1 MLQPLVIGLGRSG
14 AGLHLKAL
22 RNLARS
28 RQIPLGPVVGCDPR
42 PDLARD
48 LSGVDLT
55 TSPEQ
60 ALRRV
65 RDPRATVAHVCTPP
79 HDRLPLLRQLADHG
93 VRHLLIEKPIAT
105 TRDELASLLRLRER
119 AGLGL
124 MAVTHWLAAELTRR
138 LRKLVTEQPYGPL
151 RRLAIDQDKPRFTRS
166 LASGSHR
173 TALEVEIPH
182 ALALAV
188 HLCGPAQVVRASCTE
203 LRTDQEA
210 RPHLGGARVELHH
223 GSGVRTTLRS
233 DLTSPVRRRSAE
245 LEFRDATLVAHYP
258 VGEDDNH
265 AQLQLP
271 GRAPQ
276 IFRDDALLA
285 FFHSAYQGFAAD
297 GSPGS
302 AQGYFAT
309 TTEAA
314 RLVCEA
320 KALL

>member
-1 MLQPLVIGLGRSG
+1 MLQPLVVGLGRSG

-28 RQIPLGPVVGCDPR
+28 GRIGLGPVIGCDPR

-48 LSGVDLT
+48 LSGVVLT

-60 ALRRV
+60 ALRHV
-65 RDPRATVAHVCTPP
+65 HDPRTTVAHVCTPP
-79 HDRLPLLRQLADHG
+79 HDRLPLVRELADHG
-93 VRHLLIEKPIAT
+93 VRHLLIEKPVAT
-105 TRDELASLLRLRER
+105 TREELSALLRLRER
-119 AGLGL
+119 AGLRL
-124 MAVTHWLAAELTRR
+124 TAVTHWLAAELTAR
-138 LRKLVTEQPYGPL
+138 LRRLVTEQPYGPL
-151 RRLAIDQDKPRFTRS
+151 RRLTVDQDKPRFTRS

-203 LRTDQEA
+203 LRTDHEA

-223 GSGVRTTLRS
+223 TDGVRTTLRS

-245 LEFRDATLVAHYP
+245 LEFRDGTVVAHYP
-258 VGEDDNH
+258 VGEDDDH
-265 AQLQLP
+265 AQLRLP

-285 FFHSAYQGFAAD
+285 FFHAAYQD
-297 GSPGS
+297 
-302 AQGYFAT
+302 FAT
-309 TTEAA
+309 EEATGPAHGHFRTTEEAA